1 VWRSGIG
8 EDGVGETTAERSDE
22 GAARPAEV
30 AVGGNGDRSPEP
42 AGGEDVDL
50 LRDARAEDQEEPR
63 EEKKARDDAR
73 QLLVNAVNGI
83 GKLLETDTPL
93 STLLYGFL
101 RLPDATMRRLLPI
114 SRYLRRLVVM
124 ATAVLVLPASGYLA
138 YWVTEGPAYRAH
150 NQTLAQFSFLYLA
163 FVLFVASL
171 IVLFLGLVATA
182 ARTAERER
190 QVEQAAKR
198 LRENMELPAIVEFN
212 RVLLDQ
218 YHDIATR
225 QANKSF
231 RSGLAAMGVGM
242 ALIAGAA
249 ALSFTLSRTSEQ
261 LVVGGVAALGSAL
274 SGYLGRTYMAVY
286 RQALAQMNHY
296 FNQPVLNG
304 YFLAAERIAN
314 NLEAGGQREE
324 ALRQIVTSVLEAGS
338 QAQNTSGAA
347 SPAASG
353 PPVAAGPRPSRRTRR
368 VAVRR

>member
-1 VWRSGIG
+1 M
-8 EDGVGETTAERSDE
+8 EENAAEQSVER
-22 GAARPAEV
+22 AAPPAEV
-30 AVGGNGDRSPEP
+30 EAGGDRSPEQ
-42 AGGEDVDL
+42 AGGKDAEAADDV
-50 LRDARAEDQEEPR
+50 REEPR
-63 EEKKARDDAR
+63 NDAR
-73 QLLVNAVNGI
+73 QLLVNAIDGVGN
-83 GKLLETDTPL
+83 LLDADKPL

-114 SRYLRRLVVM
+114 SRYLRRLVIT
-124 ATAVLVLPASGYLA
+124 ATFLLLLPASGYLT
-138 YWVTEGPAYRAH
+138 YYV
-150 NQTLAQFSFLYLA
+150 AQEPEYQDKNRDIAGFSVGYLA
-163 FVLFVASL
+163 LVLLMGSL
-171 IVLFLGLVATA
+171 VVLFLGLVATA

-242 ALIAGAA
+242 AVIAGAA

-274 SGYLGRTYMAVY
+274 SGYLGRTYMMVY
-286 RQALAQMNHY
+286 KQALAQMNHY

-314 NLEAGGQREE
+314 NLEASGQREE
-324 ALRQIVTSVLEAGS
+324 ALRQIVTSVLEAGN
-338 QAQNTSGAA
+338 QAQTAA
-347 SPAASG
+347 GTINPAAAPA
-353 PPVAAGPRPSRRTRR
+353 PPSAARRATRTRR
-368 VAVRR
+368 AAARR